1 MGLSHPHSRQRV
13 FPLLPEPKGGG
24 AHSPAGEGLGVSL
37 PTKGEKLSTLST
49 LWTELSLDKDD
60 AQEEE
65 DDAVAGG
72 GERLDGILDGGVA
85 LLAQV
90 LEPVSLHRDPESDHA
105 DDPGPVDQLGQ

>member
-1 MGLSHPHSRQRV
+1 L
-13 FPLLPEPKGGG
+13 GGV
-24 AHSPAGEGLGVSL
+24 PI
-37 PTKGEKLSTLST
+37 PTTGEKLSTLPT
-49 LWTELSLDKDD
+49 PWTELSLDKDD

-90 LEPVSLHRDPESDHA
+90 LKAVPLHRDPEGDHA
-105 DDPGPVDQLGQ
+105 DDPGPVDELSQ